1 MSIRTGVMNTLRRLW
16 AAGPGPSARGRARAL
31 AAGGL
36 LSQARLIG
44 DMGGIT
50 TGPDQFIRGGL
61 REWRA
66 KARWLSAT
74 NPYAKKAK
82 HALQTNLIGHRGIRM
97 RANVMVG
104 DAPAKRS
111 RLRAK
116 LRKELAAFDCT
127 PAARGRILAALDDL
141 RKREKDEARCQALEV
156 AWQRFCKA
164 DSFDLGGRHSFHS
177 YQLLIAGSFP
187 GAGGCMVRALPF
199 AAGKSR
205 VPLCFELIPMDRLDD
220 DMRGPSRV
228 NGRHWRDGIEFDT
241 LTGRRTGYQIL
252 VDHPGEIDRPGW
264 ASRGRKSIYVPAE
277 QIAHIFIPDEI
288 GQTREVPWL
297 LPVLTTIHSISEY
310 EKSHWTRKR
319 VVNNTLGFIEED
331 EGDFPTADVVND
343 DEGADDEPD
352 TMDLLEQSSPG
363 QYIKLRAGEKVVQP
377 QFGPDDMSFE
387 VVLKTMLR
395 RFAAGL
401 SMSYA
406 TISRDFG
413 DTNWATIRQS
423 VLEDR
428 DEWRVGQ
435 AILSEQFC
443 QWAYEKWVDAAVLAG
458 ELPIDLFGDYF
469 TNPDRYLAPVWQPRS
484 WQWVDPLK
492 EIKALELAQKVNL
505 QTLAEQ
511 IAETS
516 SEDLETVLVQ
526 RAYEVQLIKALGLE
540 STPEPPG
547 ATEGGEEG
555 ENGPPGG
562 P

>member
-1 MSIRTGVMNTLRRLW
+1 MSIRSGLISTFRRLW

-44 DMGGIT
+44 DMGSIT
-50 TGPDQFIRGGL
+50 SGPDQFIRGGMK
-61 REWRA
+61 EWRA

-97 RANVMVG
+97 RANVLVE
-104 DAPAKRS
+104 DAPSSATLRTDLWRALERS
-111 RLRAK
+111 DNTR
-116 LRKELAAFDCT
+116 
-127 PAARGRILAALDDL
+127 AARGRILAALEEL
-141 RKREKDEARCQALEV
+141 RRREKDESRCQALETEW
-156 AWQRFCKA
+156 AKFCRA
-164 DSFDLGGRHSFHS
+164 DSFDMGGRLSFHG
-177 YQLLIAGSFP
+177 YQVMIAGSFP

-205 VPLCFELIPMDRLDD
+205 VPLCFELLPMDRLND
-220 DMRGPSRV
+220 DMRGPSRLA
-228 NGRHWRDGIEFDT
+228 GRHWRDGIEFDT
-241 LTGRRTGYQIL
+241 STGRRTGYAIL
-252 VDHPGEIDRPGW
+252 TDHPGEVDRPGW
-264 ASRGRKSIYVPAE
+264 ALNRRKWTYVPAE
-277 QIAHIFIPDEI
+277 QIAHIFIPEEI

-319 VVNNTLGFIEED
+319 VVNNTLGFIEEE
-331 EGDFPTADVVND
+331 EGEFITNDVVS
-343 DEGADDEPD
+343 DEEETEAEPD
-352 TMDLLEQSSPG
+352 TMELLERSSPG

-377 QFGPDDMSFE
+377 QFGPDDNSFE
-387 VVLKTMLR
+387 AVLKTMLR

-406 TISRDFG
+406 TVSRDFG

-443 QWAYEKWVDAAVLAG
+443 QWAYEKWVEAAVLAG
-458 ELPIDLFGDYF
+458 VLPMALFGDYL
-469 TNPDRYLAPVWQPRS
+469 TNPDRYLCPVWQPRS

-526 RAYEVQLIKALGLE
+526 RAYEVELMKALGLDAA
-540 STPEPPG
+540 PEPS
-547 ATEGGEEG
+547 GG
-555 ENGPPGG
+555 PGG
-562 P
+562 PEDEDEA